1 MSGGLQSPLLW
12 QSIPFEDPDSWDDF
26 LGQHQAWHETLARA
40 TGSSW
45 QPLDLRMV
53 GGPADATSRVKL
65 QRAALSIN
73 QQMHHDVA
81 DALGIARSGDLVSY
95 DLSDRDQFVG
105 WGWVH
110 ALDHERLRQVAGL

>member
-1 MSGGLQSPLLW
+1 MSGLISPLLW
-12 QSIPFEDPDSWDDF
+12 QTIPFTDPDAWDAF
-26 LGQHQAWHETLARA
+26 LGDHQAWHETLAKA
-40 TGSSW
+40 TGTAW
-45 QPLDLRMV
+45 QPVDLRMT
-53 GGPADATSRVKL
+53 GGPNDAVARTKL
-65 QRAALSIN
+65 SRAALAIN

-81 DALGIARSGDLVSY
+81 DALGAARSGDLVSY